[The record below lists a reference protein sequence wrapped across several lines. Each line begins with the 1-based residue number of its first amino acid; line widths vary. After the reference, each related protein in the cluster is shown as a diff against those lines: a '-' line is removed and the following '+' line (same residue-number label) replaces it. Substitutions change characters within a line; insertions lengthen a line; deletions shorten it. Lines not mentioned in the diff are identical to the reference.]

1 MIDGFVRALR
11 GSEVRVSVAEA
22 IEAHQAAAL
31 IGFADRQMLK
41 DSLAVI
47 CAKSEEEKRRFDDC
61 FDLYFAREALNPEGA
76 LGPGDGE
83 ADGADAD
90 GDAPADAQAD
100 AQAEGTDAEGEA
112 APGEGDAP
120 GLVQMLENRDMGALQ
135 AEMQRASD
143 AVGAANARFVSQR
156 GFFAR
161 RMLDEIGLRDLERL
175 IAQLR
180 QDGDEE
186 RADALERG
194 RRFLLQAA
202 GEFVERQR
210 MTFAANASNEL
221 REEILET
228 ARLSSLDQR
237 DYKHMQRLVRRM
249 AKKLATR
256 YARRRR
262 VARRGVLNTR
272 KTIRSS
278 LVTDGVPFE
287 VHWKYRRVNRPRVVV
302 ICDVSR
308 SVAAVARFLLMF
320 LYNLNDVISDVRAF
334 AFSSN
339 LVDIT
344 ETLDSLGVDE
354 AIPQILEE
362 IGFRSTDYGQ
372 ALVDFEDLWLSKLDR
387 HTAVIIMGDGR
398 SNNTDPRLDIMR
410 KLHDHAGRVIWLNPE
425 PESFWGTGDSEM
437 DRYRPFC
444 QMARVCNTIRHL
456 ERAIDTMLKAHAGSH

>member
-1 MIDGFVRALR
+1 MIDEFVRALR
-11 GSEVRVSVAEA
+11 GAEVRVSVAES

-31 IGFADRQMLK
+31 IGFDDRQMLK
-41 DSLAVI
+41 DSLALI
-47 CAKSEEEKRRFDDC
+47 CAKSEEEKRRFEDC
-61 FDLYFAREALNPEGA
+61 FDLFFAREALA
-76 LGPGDGE
+76 SDADFGPGPAGDGESADGETGDGE
-83 ADGADAD
+83 A
-90 GDAPADAQAD
+90 PADAAD
-100 AQAEGTDAEGEA
+100 ATEADGEA

-120 GLVQMLENRDMGALQ
+120 GLAQMLESRDMAQLQ
-135 AEMQRASD
+135 AEMQRAAD
-143 AVGAANARFVSQR
+143 AVGASNARYVSQR

-161 RMLDEIGLRDLERL
+161 RMLDEIGLRDLERM
-175 IAQLR
+175 IAELR
-180 QDGDEE
+180 RNGDEA

-202 GEFVERQR
+202 GDFVERQR
-210 MTFAANASNEL
+210 ITFAANASNEL

-228 ARLSSLDQR
+228 ARLGSLDQR

-278 LVTDGVPFE
+278 LATDGVPFQ
-287 VHWKYRRVNRPRVVV
+287 VHWKYRKVNRPRVVV

-339 LVDIT
+339 LVDVT
-344 ETLDSLGVDE
+344 ATLDELGVDE
-354 AIPQILEE
+354 AIPRILEE

-372 ALVDFEDLWLSKLDR
+372 ALADFESLWLPKLDR

-437 DRYRPFC
+437 HRYRPFC
-444 QMARVCNTIRHL
+444 QMARVCNTVRHL